1 MAGERKISVLD
12 VRSDVA
18 DAKRAQQAIAGLRK
32 EIATARTEFEKSDRS
47 AGDLVKAQ
55 QRIVAAIIET
65 KEAFDKGKVSAQQF
79 LDVVDEATKTA
90 QRAPRNTGGA
100 GGSRQQSAT
109 ESIDRFGS
117 FGSQVFGAFGASGL
131 GNVAGLVGDIS
142 GAVGTLNP
150 IAIAGTVAIGAL
162 TLAINESAQASQR
175 AAESLKARLTAERE
189 VNDFLRQATTVD
201 AQNRLAELRRQLQFE
216 QSEFER
222 INAERETYFNANLN
236 SADTLGRGFDRLR
249 QSMGIA
255 FGELGA
261 YDNELTANAQ
271 RQSDLTTQ
279 IRELSFAVA
288 GGEQAANDLKTAEEE
303 LARARAGAIDAGLRN
318 VEERV
323 RFEQELRTANQ
334 QTIEKLLEN
343 ERNRREILQEQINSL
358 GEIADAD
365 DNARQKLEELS
376 AALTKADLN
385 IERLSNRLSGFASV
399 RSVLGVFDSI
409 GAGIR
414 NMLTGAQRDLQEQAE
429 KAKRLES
436 AVRPILDEI
445 GKLGIEAAKKDAEY
459 LVKRADIEADF
470 TKQALRDA
478 ANFAR
483 QRIKIERDAA
493 SSMFSAVA
501 RRDAQAFF
509 EARERRKEQLDD
521 LRDDAEAQAKL
532 REEERRDK
540 LQALEREIADFR
552 QSNAQK
558 RAELQR
564 QYQYEISAE
573 RARLT
578 TAQSAAVAR
587 ATIEQAGAN
596 TVLGIAR
603 NFWINMINQAQAAAN
618 AAAARSAATPPL
630 AGAVVNSE
638 SVARQIAIAMRR
650 NGG

>member
-564 QYQYEISAE
+564 QYAYEINAE

-603 NFWINMINQAQAAAN
+603 NFWINMINQAQSAAN
-618 AAAARSAATPPL
+618 AAAARSAVATTT
-630 AGAVVNSE
+630 
-638 SVARQIAIAMRR
+638 SVTTDANAIARTIAGR
-650 NGG
+650 IARSAL

>member
-1 MAGERKISVLD
+1 MAERRISVLD
-12 VRSDVA
+12 IRSDV
-18 DAKRAQQAIAGLRK
+18 DQAKRASRAIAELRQ
-32 EIATARTEFEKSDRS
+32 EITSARTEFERSDRS

-55 QRIVAAIIET
+55 GLIVDAVVET
-65 KEAFDKGKVSAQQF
+65 KKAFDAGKVSAQQF
-79 LDVVDEATKTA
+79 LDVVSEATRTA
-90 QRAPRNTGGA
+90 KPATRSA
-100 GGSRQQSAT
+100 GGGGNSTR
-109 ESIDRFGS
+109 ERIDKFGS
-117 FGSQVFGAFGASGL
+117 FASQVFSGFGAGEL
-131 GNVAGLVGDIS
+131 GGVAGLVGDVAS
-142 GAVGTLNP
+142 GIGSLGPAAV
-150 IAIAGTVAIGAL
+150 AGTVAVGAL
-162 TLAINESAQASQR
+162 TLALDAARKQTEEVAR
-175 AAESLKARLTAERE
+175 ATKARIDAERE
-189 VNDFLRQATTVD
+189 AADFLRRASTEQTQQRIEEVRSQIA
-201 AQNRLAELRRQLQFE
+201 FE
-216 QSEFER
+216 QEQFRRLS
-222 INAERETYFNANLN
+222 AERDALLQNTVLSPNDPVLSGLNL
-236 SADTLGRGFDRLR
+236 FR
-249 QSMGIA
+249 QRIGVA
-255 FGELGA
+255 FGEVWALDEA
-261 YDNELTANAQ
+261 LKESSQTL
-271 RQSDLTTQ
+271 SDLTVKN
-279 IRELSFAVA
+279 RELSFAA
-288 GGEQAANDLKTAEEE
+288 ASGAQAVNDLK
-303 LARARAGAIDAGLRN
+303 LAA
-318 VEERV
+318 
-323 RFEQELRTANQ
+323 
-334 QTIEKLLEN
+334 
-343 ERNRREILQEQINSL
+343 
-358 GEIADAD
+358 
-365 DNARQKLEELS
+365 EELS
-376 AALTKADLN
+376 QLRQSKVDKYLSEITDLTRFDQQLRDANEATTRRMLQSEQDRIEILEAQRNILETFNDGSAEATQQLEALDAQLQNASLN
-385 IERLSNRLSGFASV
+385 VKQLTERLSGFTGV
-399 RSVLGVFDSI
+399 RSVLSIFDNI

-414 NMLTGAQRDLQEQAE
+414 NMLSGAQRDLQEQAE

-445 GKLGIEAAKKDAEY
+445 SKLGIEAAKKDAEY

-564 QYQYEISAE
+564 QYAYEINAE

-603 NFWINMINQAQAAAN
+603 NFWINMINQAQSAAN
-618 AAAARSAATPPL
+618 AAAARSAVATTT
-630 AGAVVNSE
+630 
-638 SVARQIAIAMRR
+638 SVTTDANAIARTIAGR
-650 NGG
+650 IARSAL